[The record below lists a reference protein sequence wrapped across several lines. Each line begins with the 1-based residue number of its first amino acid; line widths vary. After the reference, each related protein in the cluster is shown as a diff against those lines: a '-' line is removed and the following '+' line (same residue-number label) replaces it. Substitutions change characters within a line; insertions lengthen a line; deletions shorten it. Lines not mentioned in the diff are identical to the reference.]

1 MLSINRFDLTY
12 PASSLFVFFYL
23 QCKLKKMLDKDRS
36 GILIG
41 IMDWQ
46 LQKILWVM
54 YNGGQAKKV
63 HHGSHY
69 LWFLQQISNFPF
81 FRTQKNHFQHYKSW
95 SGHDSSIEFFFQIFP
110 NYQGMCQ
117 CAAKP
122 KILLGSGPF
131 WHICVRNPCAHPK
144 KTTFTT

>member
-1 MLSINRFDLTY
+1 
-12 PASSLFVFFYL
+12 
-23 QCKLKKMLDKDRS
+23 MLDKDRS

-46 LQKILWVM
+46 LRKILWVM

-95 SGHDSSIEFFFQIFP
+95 SGHDSSIEFFFSKYSPTIRECANVQP
-110 NYQGMCQ
+110 N
-117 CAAKP
+117 P
-122 KILLGSGPF
+122 KIFLVLGLLGIYVSAT
-131 WHICVRNPCAHPK
+131 HVRTLKKPLSPPK
-144 KTTFTT
+144 IFARY